1 MNYTAVRKIMTGML
15 ILCLVG
21 GTAACGRSQAE
32 QTQDHENAVESE
44 ADPKVIEEEPEEK
57 EPEEAPAETVKEV
70 QDAEYET
77 LIAGN
82 LTKNELQFVLA
93 YGPDAIP
100 EQGFQSQDYLFILN
114 TLCQASE
121 HKASEP
127 IIEAYGS
134 DANWKS
140 QYSLSDVNRIFR
152 SFTDYQLTEE
162 NNILSQNNVHV
173 QGNVVS
179 FAAATISKTSNA
191 VITSASYTEEEME
204 IYYTYDY
211 ITFDMESKGL
221 PKQIENRKATLKPN
235 ADGLYQITAIEVT
248 EEQAEGEQMPEE
260 QTAGQPAAN
269 AGIPV
274 GSYSYAASG
283 GGFRGTLDIESE
295 SMATYMTFGS
305 ASGQGEVIRCQITA
319 DDTVTVPAGVTAY
332 IFQFIEGNTI
342 QLKGDWVEYDVTGV
356 MESGYNLNFSYD
368 ANQGILYDSIGNKWD
383 RVN

>member
-1 MNYTAVRKIMTGML
+1 MNYTVSRKIMMGMI
-15 ILCLVG
+15 ILCLTSG
-21 GTAACGRSQAE
+21 IAACGTSQAD
-32 QTQDHENAVESE
+32 QTRDQENAVESE

-57 EPEEAPAETVKEV
+57 EPEEASAETVKEV
-70 QDAEYET
+70 QDVEYET

-82 LTKNELQFVLA
+82 LTKNEMQFVLA
-93 YGPDAIP
+93 YGPDEIP
-100 EQGFQSQDYLFILN
+100 EQGFQNQDYLFILN

-121 HKASEP
+121 HKVSEP
-127 IIEAYGS
+127 IIETYGT
-134 DANWKS
+134 DANWGC

-162 NNILSQNNVHV
+162 NNILSENNVHV
-173 QGNVVS
+173 QGDVVS

-221 PKQIENRKATLKPN
+221 PKQTENRKVTLKPN

-260 QTAGQPAAN
+260 QTAGQPAEN
-269 AGIPV
+269 TGIHV
-274 GSYSYAASG
+274 GSYSYAASA

-305 ASGQGEVIRCQITA
+305 ASGEGEVIRYQIIP

-332 IFQFIEGNTI
+332 TFQFIEGNTI
-342 QLKGDWVEYDVTGV
+342 QLRDWIEYDVTGV
-356 MESGYNLNFSYD
+356 MESGYNLNFNYD
-368 ANQGILYDSIGNKWD
+368 ANQGILQDSYGNKWD